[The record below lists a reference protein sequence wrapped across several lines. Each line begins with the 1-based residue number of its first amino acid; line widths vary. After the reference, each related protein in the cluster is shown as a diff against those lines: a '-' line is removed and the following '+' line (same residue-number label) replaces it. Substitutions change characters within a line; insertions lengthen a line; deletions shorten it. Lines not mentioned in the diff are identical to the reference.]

1 MRVTREDVDKARA
14 DYAVAIKVADAAE
27 EAADAAEE
35 AADAAEE
42 AADAAEEAAWNK
54 YIKLRNEYEMIT
66 KEDKARADDAAAKK
80 ARYAASNA
88 VMGNTN
94 NGRE

>member
-1 MRVTREDVDKARA
+1 MITKEEVDKARA
-14 DYAVAIKVADAAE
+14 DYAV
-27 EAADAAEE
+27 
-35 AADAAEE
+35 
-42 AADAAEEAAWNK
+42 
-54 YIKLRNEYEMIT
+54 
-66 KEDKARADDAAAKK
+66 AKK

>member
-35 AADAAEE
+35 AA
-42 AADAAEEAAWNK
+42 WNK
-54 YIKLRNEYEMIT
+54 YIKLRNEYEMVT

>member
-14 DYAVAIKVADAAE
+14 DYAVAIKV
-27 EAADAAEE
+27 
-35 AADAAEE
+35 ADAAEE

>member
-1 MRVTREDVDKARA
+1 MKQMRVTREDVDKARA
-14 DYAVAIKVADAAE
+14 DYAVAIKV
-27 EAADAAEE
+27 ADAAEE